1 MRPPLTAGSFAGQY
15 VIFDL
20 PVFSL
25 VQRYYLA
32 SHGWKVM
39 SLSEHAD
46 DFVARAPGVYT
57 CNDAPAL
64 LALLESRGLE
74 GEANGSNAGSGP
86 EGLFVAMWSLAEA
99 PAEARAPFEAL
110 LVELP
115 SVLLGF
121 RDTWG
126 GIDNRAFV
134 RRLAARRAPRHGIPG
149 GSARA
154 GRSGAGVIVA
164 LPREISEA
172 DSYWIS
178 YAGGE
183 AEGLGAERKM

>member
-1 MRPPLTAGSFAGQY
+1 
-15 VIFDL
+15 
-20 PVFSL
+20 
-25 VQRYYLA
+25 
-32 SHGWKVM
+32 
-39 SLSEHAD
+39 
-46 DFVARAPGVYT
+46 
-57 CNDAPAL
+57 
-64 LALLESRGLE
+64 
-74 GEANGSNAGSGP
+74 
-86 EGLFVAMWSLAEA
+86 MWSLAEA

-134 RRLAARRAPRHGIPG
+134 RRLAARRAVRHGVPG

-164 LPREISEA
+164 LPREISQA